1 MVDQGIQRYAHRA
14 AWSGL
19 LFGLLLSLLTGFA
32 VVSSLT
38 FSATWWIGA
47 WALAGVRRDLL
58 APGDDQP
65 GR

>member
-1 MVDQGIQRYAHRA
+1 MADLGVQRYAHRA

-19 LFGLLLSLLTGFA
+19 VFGLLLAFLTGFSVA
-32 VVSSLT
+32 ASLT
-38 FSATWWIGA
+38 YSATWWIGA

-58 APGDDQP
+58 TSGQDDR